1 MGLEIAF
8 WILAVIGI
16 GAALAVVLLSNVF
29 RAALCLVLC
38 FLTVAGI
45 YVTLSAD
52 FLAVVQILIYVGAI
66 AVLIILA
73 IMLTREV
80 QRGSPA
86 NKLRIPAFFVAILFL
101 GTVVGTVGFAMV
113 KAQWQLAGVAPLE
126 PTTPALAGK
135 LFGEGGFILPVEIA
149 AILLLAAI
157 LGAIVL
163 VREK

>member
-101 GTVVGTVGFAMV
+101 GTVGFAIWL
-113 KAQWQLAGVAPLE
+113 KPWKLAGVAPLE